1 MNNANSCALGLKG
14 GAKTPDHSVNFKM
27 TFIRSVYA
35 GQNLA
40 QGALSRAVL
49 PHEGVADSRHH
60 VKTHILK
67 RHRSR
72 ESFADA
78 AKTNCG
84 DGSFGTQEKELM
96 QAQFMDWEAEAVF
109 LVALPEQMNRPAQK
123 LFFQSQM
130 I

>member
-1 MNNANSCALGLKG
+1 M
-14 GAKTPDHSVNFKM
+14 P
-27 TFIRSVYA
+27 FIRSVYP

-49 PHEGVADSRHH
+49 SHEGVADSRPH

-78 AKTNCG
+78 AKANCR
-84 DGSFGTQEKELM
+84 DESFGTQEKELIK
-96 QAQFMDWEAEAVF
+96 AQFMDWEVEAVF
-109 LVALPEQMNRPAQK
+109 SVAPPEQRNRPAQK